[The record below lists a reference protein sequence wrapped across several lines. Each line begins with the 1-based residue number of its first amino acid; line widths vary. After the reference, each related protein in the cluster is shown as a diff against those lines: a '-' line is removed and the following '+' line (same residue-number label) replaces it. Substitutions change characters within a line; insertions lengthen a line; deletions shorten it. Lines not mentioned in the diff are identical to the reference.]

1 MVGGVSGG
9 FFEIPG
15 LEVEL
20 EEVVHMPH
28 LDAPKDRPFPSVY
41 FISIINNSAEKVTI
55 FGRKWILKEEGGE
68 TLVFEGEGVVGEFP
82 VLNPG
87 ERFSYNSYHV
97 IKTRTVVTGS
107 FFGKDSDGGKVVVHI
122 PGFDLEPPGDQE

>member
-1 MVGGVSGG
+1 
-9 FFEIPG
+9 
-15 LEVEL
+15 
-20 EEVVHMPH
+20 MPH
-28 LDAPKDRPFPSVY
+28 LDAPKDRPFPFVY

>member
-1 MVGGVSGG
+1 MVKHMMGG
-9 FFEIPG
+9 FSEIPG
-15 LEVEL
+15 LVVEL
-20 EEVVHMPH
+20 EELVHMPH
-28 LDAPKDRPFPSVY
+28 LDAPEDRPFPFVY

-68 TLVFEGEGVVGEFP
+68 TLVFEGEGVVGEVP
-82 VLNPG
+82 VLNSG

-107 FFGKDSDGGKVVVHI
+107 FFGKDSEGGRVVVHI
-122 PGFDLEPPGDQE
+122 PAFDLEPPVDQA

>member
-28 LDAPKDRPFPSVY
+28 LDAPKDRPFPFVY

>member
-1 MVGGVSGG
+1 VSGG
-9 FFEIPG
+9 FLEIPG

-28 LDAPKDRPFPSVY
+28 LDAPEDRPFAFVY
-41 FISIINNSAEKVTI
+41 FISIINNSAKKVTI

-68 TLVFEGEGVVGEFP
+68 TLVLEGEGVVGEVP

-97 IKTRTVVTGS
+97 IKTRTAVTGS
-107 FFGKDSDGGKVVVHI
+107 FFGKDVDGGKVLVHI
-122 PGFDLEPPGDQE
+122 PGFDLAPPGDQE